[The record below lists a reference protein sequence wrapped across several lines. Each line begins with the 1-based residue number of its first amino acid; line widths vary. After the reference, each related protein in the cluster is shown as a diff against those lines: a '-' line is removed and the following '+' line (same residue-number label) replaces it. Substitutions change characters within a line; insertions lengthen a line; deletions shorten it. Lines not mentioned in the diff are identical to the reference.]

1 MSKGDRKLKRIASRN
16 NPETVLAAS
25 LLTKKGREETGLF
38 SAEGEKLFRESAKPE
53 NRSKIDRIYLSESS
67 SATYLPLVTDL
78 LGRSFTD
85 TDSTVVFSDPA
96 FEKITSEKSPQGI
109 ITVLKSI
116 DFSKFYIKIEK
127 KDVDEL
133 EGQKV
138 LALAGV
144 RDPGNLGAIIR
155 SAVAFGFS
163 KIFLSS
169 DCVEVTNPKTVRAA
183 MGGVFSV
190 GFYTVSDFAT
200 FIKSAQDVGRRVLAA
215 ELRAGAIPLSEIG
228 LRTDDVIV
236 IGNEGQGIPTDV
248 SALCD
253 ASVYVP
259 ISPAS
264 ESLNAAVAASL
275 FLWEQSKAGN

>member
-1 MSKGDRKLKRIASRN
+1 MKRIASRN

-38 SAEGEKLFRESAKPE
+38 LAEGEKLFRESAKPE
-53 NRSKIDRIYLSESS
+53 NRAKIDRIYLSESS

-127 KDVDEL
+127 KDFDEL

-200 FIKSAQDVGRRVLAA
+200 FIKSAQDVERRVLAA

-259 ISPAS
+259 ISPVS

>member
-1 MSKGDRKLKRIASRN
+1 MKRIASRN
-16 NPETVLAAS
+16 NPETILAAS

-38 SAEGEKLFRESAKPE
+38 LAEGEKLFRESAKPE
-53 NRSKIDRIYLSESS
+53 NRAKIDRIYLSESS

-85 TDSTVVFSDPA
+85 SDSTVVFSDPA

-116 DFSKFYIKIEK
+116 DFLKFYIKIEK
-127 KDVDEL
+127 KDFDEL

-215 ELRAGAIPLSEIG
+215 ELRAGAKPLSEIG

>member
-1 MSKGDRKLKRIASRN
+1 MKRIASRN

-25 LLTKKGREETGLF
+25 LLTKKGREETELF
-38 SAEGEKLFRESAKPE
+38 LAEGEKLFRESAKPE
-53 NRSKIDRIYLSESS
+53 NRAKIDRIYLSESS

-85 TDSTVVFSDPA
+85 SDSTVVFSDPA

-127 KDVDEL
+127 KDFDEL
-133 EGQKV
+133 EGHKV

-215 ELRAGAIPLSEIG
+215 ELRAGAKPLSEIG

-259 ISPAS
+259 ISPVS